1 MTDLDII
8 DKYLRKKSIVERVR
22 EVYARTIY

>member
-1 MTDLDII
+1 MTVLDII
-8 DKYLRKKSIVERVR
+8 GMHLRKKSIVERVR